1 MRVLAGLIGLGLM
14 TGGCMPT
21 LEDEEIPTREDPRFT
36 CNAAKVQS
44 MVGQTATQALGGEA
58 VRTAGARTMR
68 WIAPDSAYTM
78 DFRTDRL
85 NIHLDARN
93 RVTKINCG

>member
-14 TGGCMPT
+14 AGGCMPK
-21 LEDEEIPTREDPRFT
+21 EQEIPTREDPRFA

-44 MVGQTATQALGGEA
+44 MIGQVATQALGGEA

-68 WIAPDSAYTM
+68 WITPDGAYTM
-78 DFRTDRL
+78 DYRTDRL
-85 NIHLDARN
+85 NIHLNAQN
-93 RVTKINCG
+93 RVTKITCG